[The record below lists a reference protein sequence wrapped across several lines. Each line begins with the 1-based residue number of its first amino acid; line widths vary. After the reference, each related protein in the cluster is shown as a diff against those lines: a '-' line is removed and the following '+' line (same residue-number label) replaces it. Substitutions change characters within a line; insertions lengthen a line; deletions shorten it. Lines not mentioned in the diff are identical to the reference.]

1 MIDESKYNN
10 FFLDTLKANP
20 SQYYS
25 EYDRV
30 MKEYGNSEKT
40 KIAFYTQAFDVIVSQ
55 FKNEMPQNRE
65 SLSFL
70 IYTHNRFIEILNDDD
85 IDSSNLQKDLEE
97 LKNQTYIYDS
107 PRQKKYNLNTKYGR
121 RKWREEGFQEY
132 QKLSAEEKINR
143 NVIGILIVVV
153 ICIIMY
159 FILGEN
165 GFLKWATR

>member
-40 KIAFYTQAFDVIVSQ
+40 KIAFYTQAFDVIVSK

-97 LKNQTYIYDS
+97 LKNQ
-107 PRQKKYNLNTKYGR
+107 QNKKIDLTTNKILDR
-121 RKWREEGFQEY
+121 LEGL
-132 QKLSAEEKINR
+132 KKDIEKIGQQVN
-143 NVIGILIVVV
+143 
-153 ICIIMY
+153 
-159 FILGEN
+159 
-165 GFLKWATR
+165 